1 MEKQTWFKRDK
12 QTYTKSHF
20 NASTARR
27 SVYWQRRALFPWNFV
42 MDQLQREDDKPV
54 TDIVQVEVIEAWQF
68 ERGLVH
74 ISDQCFLVFMH
85 MEQLQVDLMNS
96 MAMQKFK

>member
-1 MEKQTWFKRDK
+1 
-12 QTYTKSHF
+12 
-20 NASTARR
+20 
-27 SVYWQRRALFPWNFV
+27 